1 MIRAKNPRP
10 ALSLAAAKAR
20 RRARKLLRDVSGI
33 AVIELAICLPPLLYM
48 GMYGLELMNLA
59 AVNLEVSQIAL
70 SLADNASRLG
80 QTDNSGVAPTVGE
93 GDVDSVMTGALKQGD
108 SLAIETN
115 GKIILS
121 SLEKDKVT
129 GKQYIHWQRCRGALN
144 KSSAYGKDIIK
155 NNGNEPTLAG
165 MGSGTQKV
173 TATSD
178 SDTAVMFAEVYY
190 KYPRLFG
197 DFFLRNN
204 IVIHRE
210 AAYLIR
216 DDRDLVHDDTT
227 GAPRK
232 VGGVLVSPLTGTT
245 SADDTCG

>member
-1 MIRAKNPRP
+1 MPGVNPSQRP
-10 ALSLAAAKAR
+10 IPAR
-20 RRARKLLRDVSGI
+20 RLRRGVRRLLRDAAGI

-48 GMYGLELMNLA
+48 SMYGLELMNLA

-80 QTDNSGVAPTVGE
+80 QTDNSGVAPTIGE
-93 GDVDSVMTGALKQGD
+93 SDIDSVMTGALKQGD
-108 SLAIETN
+108 SLGISTN

-144 KSSAYGKDIIK
+144 KVSAYGKDIIK
-155 NNGNEPTLAG
+155 NNGSEPALAG
-165 MGSGTQKV
+165 MGSGTQQVK
-173 TATSD
+173 AFSD
-178 SDTAVMFAEVYY
+178 DDTAVMFVEVYY

-197 DFFLRNN
+197 DFFLHDNLM
-204 IVIHRE
+204 IGRE

-216 DDRDLVHDDTT
+216 DDRDLAHDSTT
-227 GAPRK
+227 GAPLK
-232 VGGVLVSPLTGTT
+232 VSGALAPPLSGTRN
-245 SADDTCG
+245 AADTCA